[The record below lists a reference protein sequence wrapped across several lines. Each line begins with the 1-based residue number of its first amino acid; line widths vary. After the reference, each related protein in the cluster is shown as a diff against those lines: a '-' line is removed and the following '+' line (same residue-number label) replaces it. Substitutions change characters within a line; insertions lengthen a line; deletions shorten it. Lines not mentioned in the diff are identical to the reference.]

1 MVSKFG
7 VSKLTIVFKIALVKL
22 INNYSKI
29 KNQSLSLHYFKK
41 HLKTIRKFCKE
52 NPSEFK

>member
-41 HLKTIRKFCKE
+41 HLKTIRKILQGK
-52 NPSEFK
+52 PQRI